1 MLTRRAEM
9 GALAL
14 LAALAGCDATAPQ
27 PRCVTGAD
35 CASGVCQSDGLCAPP
50 QDPPDARLPDGRV
63 PPVDGGLRPDAG
75 RDAGS
80 GLCRPNEDGVVSRAE
95 APFGPGLMA
104 RYRTATDVG
113 VDTAGADLG
122 DGRRRWDFSDALP
135 GDHDFDVVTEPL
147 DGRWFAD
154 RYPGADYVAPLGD
167 ETDLLGVFRITET
180 QLELMGVVS
189 PTEGSGRTELTY
201 EPPVKV
207 LVFPLELGARWSTDA
222 RVTGVAQGLAA
233 NFGETYE
240 SEVDARGEL
249 VTPFAPLEALR
260 VRTTLTRTIGFSRTV
275 VRQFSFAVECFGTAA
290 TVVSEDDETEAEF
303 DRAAEIRRLGF

>member
-1 MLTRRAEM
+1 MFGVLW
-9 GALAL
+9 
-14 LAALAGCDATAPQ
+14 GCDPTTPAR
-27 PRCVTGAD
+27 RCVTDAD
-35 CASGVCQSDGLCAPP
+35 CASGVCLPDGICAAP
-50 QDPPDARLPDGRV
+50 QMPEDARLPDGGT
-63 PPVDGGLRPDAG
+63 PPRDGGRLDSGVDA
-75 RDAGS
+75 S
-80 GLCRPNEDGVVSRAE
+80 TGLCRPDGDGVISRAE

-104 RYRTATDVG
+104 RYRTASDVG

-122 DGRRRWDFSDALP
+122 DGRRRWDLSSMLP
-135 GDHDFDVVTEPL
+135 GDHDLDVVTEPL
-147 DGRWFAD
+147 DGRWFSD
-154 RYPGADYVAPLGD
+154 RYPGADYVARLGD

-189 PTEGSGRTELTY
+189 PTEGAGRTELAY
-201 EPPVKV
+201 DPPVKV
-207 LVFPLELGARWSTDA
+207 LVFPLELGARWSTEA

-233 NFGETYE
+233 NFGDTYQ

-260 VRTTLTRTIGFSRTV
+260 VRTTLTRTVGFSRTT

-290 TVVSEDDETEAEF
+290 TIVSEDDETEVEF